1 MDTSLRSMIREV
13 LTEEIGKA
21 KAQGLLPSQ
30 GSSQTGAAP
39 KLKVREEMI
48 SLRSD
53 GDLSAFVARL
63 AEILKDG
70 RSRDEIERG
79 RWVFRLASS
88 ASGAPAAPQSFT
100 ASPAAPP
107 PSTAR
112 VEKGIIGEKQIES
125 LPEGTKI
132 LAAGKTVRF
141 TPLAKDRLRL
151 RGITIERT
159 S

>member
-13 LTEEIGKA
+13 LSEEIGKA
-21 KAQGLLPSQ
+21 KAQGLLP
-30 GSSQTGAAP
+30 GQTGLAP
-39 KLKVREEMI
+39 KPKVREEMI
-48 SLRSD
+48 SLRTD
-53 GDLSAFVARL
+53 GDLAAFVARL

-70 RSRDEIERG
+70 RSREEIERG
-79 RWVFRLASS
+79 RWVFRLVSS
-88 ASGAPAAPQSFT
+88 ASGAPAAPQSFS
-100 ASPAAPP
+100 ASPAAPA

-132 LAAGKTVRF
+132 LAAGKSVRF